1 MKTSLTI
8 DMTHG
13 PLLGKILLFSLP
25 LMATNLLQ
33 MLFNAVD
40 IVVVGRF
47 AGYGSLAAVGSTS
60 SIIFLITNLL
70 IGISIG
76 VNVVIA
82 RYLGEGGRDKEISQ
96 AIHTAVL
103 IALVG
108 GTFFGTA
115 GFLAAGPALTA
126 VDTPEDIY
134 DLALIYLRIYFLGT
148 PFVMLY
154 NYGTAALRAMG
165 DTRRPLLYLLL
176 SGGTNLA
183 LNLYFVIVLHM
194 DAAGVALATVLN
206 QMLSAALVLV
216 CLIRARDAF
225 HFSWKLLRLDKY
237 SLTRMAQI
245 GIPAGIQSCMFSLS
259 NVAIQGAINSYDS
272 VVVAGCSAG
281 ASIENF
287 LYVSMNAFHHASQ
300 TFISQ
305 NIGAAQYGRIKKIVT
320 ICLVCTLV
328 LGVCQSGAVLCFA
341 PELVRIYNKDPA
353 VVAAGTVRLWIV
365 ASLYVVFGFAD
376 VLMGTIRGCGDP
388 TTPVIINLLGTC
400 VLRVIWVWLLDTER
414 FGVELVY
421 LSYPVTWLIILVVLA
436 IYWRYFYRK
445 VMNNSPSKE

>member
-1 MKTSLTI
+1 MKNNLTI
-8 DMTHG
+8 DMIHG

-40 IVVVGRF
+40 IIVVGRF

-70 IGISIG
+70 IGIAVG

-82 RYLGEGGRDKEISQ
+82 RYLGEGQREKEISQ

-103 IALVG
+103 VALVG
-108 GTFFGTA
+108 GVILGA
-115 GFLAAGPALTA
+115 VGLWASDWALTLMS
-126 VDTPEDIY
+126 TPEDIY
-134 DLALIYLRIYFLGT
+134 DLALTYLRIYFLGT

-165 DTRRPLLYLLL
+165 DTRRPLVYLIL
-176 SGGTNLA
+176 SGGTNLV
-183 LNLYFVIVLHM
+183 LNLYFVIVLKL
-194 DAAGVALATVLN
+194 DVAGVALATVLS
-206 QMLSAALVLV
+206 QLLSAALVLG
-216 CLIRARDAF
+216 CLMRAKDAF
-225 HFSWKLLRLDKY
+225 HFSWKLLRLDRY
-237 SLTRMAQI
+237 SLARMTQI
-245 GIPAGIQSCMFSLS
+245 GIPAGIQSCLFSLS
-259 NVAIQGAINSYDS
+259 NVAIQGAVNSYSS

-305 NIGAAQYGRIKKIVT
+305 NIGAAQFQRIKKIVS
-320 ICLVCTLV
+320 ICLICTLI
-328 LGVCQSGAVLCFA
+328 LGILQSAAVLCFA
-341 PELVRIYNKDPA
+341 SELVRIYNKDLA
-353 VVAAGTVRLWIV
+353 VVAAGTLRLQIV

-376 VLMGTIRGCGDP
+376 VLMGAIRGCGDP

-400 VLRVIWVWLLDTER
+400 VLRVIWVWLLDTSR
-414 FGVELVY
+414 FGVEYIY
-421 LSYPVTWLIILVVLA
+421 LSYPVTWLVILAALA
-436 IYWRYFYRK
+436 MDWRHLYRK
-445 VMNNSPSKE
+445 VMNNSLQRS

>member
-1 MKTSLTI
+1 MKSSLTI

-47 AGYGSLAAVGSTS
+47 VGYGSLAAVGSTS
-60 SIIFLITNLL
+60 SIIYLITNLL
-70 IGISIG
+70 IGISVG

-82 RYLGEGGRDKEISQ
+82 RYLGEGNRDGEISKT
-96 AIHTAVL
+96 IHTAVL
-103 IALVG
+103 IALG
-108 GTFFGTA
+108 GGVVLGTA
-115 GFLAAGPALTA
+115 GFFAAGPALA
-126 VDTPEDIY
+126 LVDTPKDIY
-134 DLALIYLRIYFLGT
+134 NLALVYLRIYFLGT
-148 PFVMLY
+148 PFVILY

-165 DTRRPLLYLLL
+165 DTRRPLLYLFL
-176 SGGTNLA
+176 SGGTNLI
-183 LNLYFVIVLHM
+183 LNLYFVVALSM
-194 DAAGVALATVLN
+194 DVAGVALATVLS
-206 QMLSAALVLV
+206 QLLSAALVLV
-216 CLIRARDAF
+216 CLIRARGAF
-225 HFSWKLLRLDKY
+225 HISWRLLRLDRY
-237 SLTRMAQI
+237 SLVRMAQV
-245 GIPAGIQSCMFSLS
+245 GLPAGLQSCMFSLS

-287 LYVSMNAFHHASQ
+287 LYVSMNSFHHASQ

-305 NIGAAQYGRIKKIVT
+305 NIGAAKYSRIKKIVS
-320 ICLVCTLV
+320 ICMVFTLI

-341 PELVRIYNKDPA
+341 SELIRIYNKDSA
-353 VVAAGTVRLWIV
+353 VVAAGTARLWIV

-376 VLMGTIRGCGDP
+376 VLMGTIRGSGDP

-400 VLRVIWVWLLDTER
+400 VLRVIWVRLLDTSR
-414 FGVELVY
+414 LGVEYVY
-421 LSYPVTWLIILVVLA
+421 LSYPVTWLVILIALA
-436 IYWRYFYRK
+436 IYWRYLYQK
-445 VMNNSPSKE
+445 VVNKQPTEE